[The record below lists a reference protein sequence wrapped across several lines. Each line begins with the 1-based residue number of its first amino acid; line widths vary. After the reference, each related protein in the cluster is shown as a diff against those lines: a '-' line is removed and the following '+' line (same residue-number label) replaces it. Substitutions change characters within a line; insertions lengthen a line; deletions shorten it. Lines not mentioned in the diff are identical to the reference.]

1 LTSKIINMAEKIKD
15 AEDRLLESL
24 FRAEPI
30 ADAGFS
36 DRIVARI
43 RRVIWVRRL
52 ALPVAML
59 IGSAIA
65 VKPLLQLGSVFAAFG
80 GKLPGVSIAVP
91 TAMAAQLPV
100 LLTIG
105 SVMLIAVFLFQLS
118 EE

>member
-1 LTSKIINMAEKIKD
+1 MAEKIKD

-30 ADAGFS
+30 DDAGFS

-43 RRVIWVRRL
+43 RRAIWIRRL

-65 VKPLLQLGSVFAAFG
+65 VKPLLQLGSVLAAFG
-80 GKLPGVSIAVP
+80 GKLPGVSIAMP
-91 TAMAAQLPV
+91 AAMAAQLPM